1 VTTQPDLAISQE
13 LPTGIARYLP
23 VLSWLPSYQRS
34 WLRGDLAGGLSV
46 WAVSIPMSL
55 GYAEI
60 TGVPVQYG
68 LYAALAGLIAFA
80 VFTTS
85 KHVTEGPSSVTAPV
99 LGAGVLAFAAAGSA
113 EAVAFAAATVFVA
126 GLLFLLLRLFRMGWL
141 VSFLAASVLTGF
153 MFGVGINVAVGQL
166 FGITGTHKSGSNTWQ
181 NLAAWFSSLSEA
193 NTDTV
198 IVGVVALLIIFGL
211 RWVSPRIPGGL
222 VAVATGVI
230 ATVWLDLG
238 SKGVQ
243 LTAEVPRG
251 LPSLVLPDPALI
263 KDNIAAIGGTAV
275 AVMLIGF
282 SLSMAAVRQYASK
295 HNYRIDINQELVAQ
309 GMANVSSG
317 AFQGIFVDGSLSRS
331 PINDQAGARSQLSN
345 LFQAALILLTLVL
358 LAPMFSYL
366 PQAVL
371 AAVIFEAVVVGMM
384 NVPEMK
390 RLFVVKRSEF
400 ITALASLL
408 GVLTFGVTWGVAI
421 GVALSLVWLIHST
434 YQPYIA
440 ELGNVPHTDDYVDVA
455 FETSAEMSVD
465 LCVLRFDGG
474 LYFANARTL
483 NDRLREIYV
492 GSEGKLTGVI
502 ISMEGVDFIDAEGAE
517 AMKLIAQAGV
527 SLGIPL
533 YLARV
538 KTYVID
544 VLASDGVVELIGA
557 DRIHNSVAA
566 AVRAHRDVHPAI

>member
-1 VTTQPDLAISQE
+1 MTTQPDLAVSHAA
-13 LPTGIARYLP
+13 PTGLGRFLP
-23 VLSWLPSYQRS
+23 IVSWLPSYERS

-68 LYAALAGLIAFA
+68 LYAGLVGLIAFA

-99 LGAGVLAFAAAGSA
+99 LGAGVLAFAAAGSDR
-113 EAVAFAAATVFVA
+113 AVAFAAATVFAA
-126 GLLFLLLRLFRMGWL
+126 GLMFLLLRLFRMGWL

-166 FGITGTHKSGSNTWQ
+166 FGITGTKKSGSNTWQ
-181 NLAAWFSSLSEA
+181 NLAAWFSSLPEA
-193 NTDTV
+193 KTDTV
-198 IVGVVALLIIFGL
+198 IVGVTALIIIFGL
-211 RWVSPRIPGGL
+211 RAISPRIPGGL
-222 VAVATGVI
+222 VAVAVGVL
-230 ATVWLDLG
+230 ATLWLDLG
-238 SKGVQ
+238 SKGVK
-243 LTAEVPRG
+243 LTADVPRG
-251 LPSLVLPDPALI
+251 LPSLVLPDAELVR
-263 KDNIAAIGGTAV
+263 NNMEAIGSTAV

-282 SLSMAAVRQYASK
+282 SMSMAAVRQYASK
-295 HNYRIDINQELVAQ
+295 YNYRIDVNQELVAQ
-309 GMANVSSG
+309 GMANVGSG
-317 AFQGIFVDGSLSRS
+317 LFQGIFVDGSLSRS
-331 PINDQAGARSQLSN
+331 PINDQAGAKSQLSN

-358 LAPMFSYL
+358 LAPVFSYL

-390 RLFVVKRSEF
+390 RLFVVKRAEF
-400 ITALASLL
+400 FTALASLL
-408 GVLTFGVTWGVAI
+408 GVLTFGVIWGVAI
-421 GVALSLVWLIHST
+421 GVVLSLAWLIRST

-440 ELGNVPHTDDYVDVA
+440 ELGRLPDTEDYVDVA
-455 FETSAEMSVD
+455 LEKDAETSPD

-492 GSEGKLTGVI
+492 ASEGRLTGVI
-502 ISMEGVDFIDAEGAE
+502 ISMAGVDFIDAEGAD
-517 AMKLIAQAGV
+517 AMKLIAQAGT

-533 YLARV
+533 YIARV
-538 KTYVID
+538 KPFVVD
-544 VLASDGVVELIGA
+544 VLARDGVVDLIGE
-557 DRIHNSVAA
+557 DHVFHSVAA
-566 AVRAHRDVHPAI
+566 AAHAHRESHPAP

>member
-1 VTTQPDLAISQE
+1 MTTQPDVAISEE
-13 LPTGIARYLP
+13 LPTGLARYLP
-23 VLSWLPSYQRS
+23 VLSWLPSYRRS

-85 KHVTEGPSSVTAPV
+85 KQVTEGPSSVTAPV
-99 LGAGVLAFAAAGSA
+99 LGAGVVAFAAAGS
-113 EAVAFAAATVFVA
+113 EKAVAFAAATVFVA

-166 FGITGTHKSGSNTWQ
+166 FSITGTHKSGSNTWQ

-193 NTDTV
+193 KTDTV
-198 IVGVVALLIIFGL
+198 IVGVTALVIIFGL
-211 RWVSPRIPGGL
+211 RWISPKIPGGL

-230 ATVWLDLG
+230 TTVWLELG

-243 LTAEVPRG
+243 LTADVPRG
-251 LPSLVLPDPALI
+251 VPSLVLPDPSLI
-263 KDNIAAIGGTAV
+263 KDNIEAIGGTAV

-282 SLSMAAVRQYASK
+282 SMSMAAVRQYASK

-317 AFQGIFVDGSLSRS
+317 VFQGIFVDGSLSRS

-358 LAPMFSYL
+358 LAPLFSYL

-390 RLFVVKRSEF
+390 RLFVVKRAEF

-421 GVALSLVWLIHST
+421 GVVLSLVWLVHAT

-440 ELGNVPHTDDYVDVA
+440 ELGHVPHTDDYIDVA
-455 FETSAEMSVD
+455 FETSAETSED
-465 LCVLRFDGG
+465 LCILRFDGG

-492 GSEGKLTGVI
+492 ASGGKLGGVI

-517 AMKLIAQAGV
+517 AMKAIAQAGV

-544 VLASDGVVELIGA
+544 VLVRDGVVDLVGA
-557 DRIHNSVAA
+557 DHIHHSVAS
-566 AVRAHRDVHPAI
+566 AVQAHREAQPAT